1 MVYGR
6 GFMDSRRSAMHKC
19 IDSKLPTH
27 LRTALLFYFAIK
39 RRSCHLSTSPTATAA
54 ILSVQS
60 VMTSAVIHV
69 QHVPASARCRFMAC
83 PMNPAL
89 ARGHYSTREDSCM
102 ARVSG
107 WQVPRVRGDERHSC
121 GFPTIFRKI
130 PMVKPVQFSDIRNVI
145 IASVSFRHID
155 R

>member
-1 MVYGR
+1 MFSMCLHDVMV
-6 GFMDSRRSAMHKC
+6 DA
-19 IDSKLPTH
+19 
-27 LRTALLFYFAIK
+27 
-39 RRSCHLSTSPTATAA
+39 
-54 ILSVQS
+54 
-60 VMTSAVIHV
+60 
-69 QHVPASARCRFMAC
+69 VPASARCRFMAC

-89 ARGHYSTREDSCM
+89 AREDSCK

-145 IASVSFRHID
+145 IASVRFRHID

>member
-6 GFMDSRRSAMHKC
+6 GFMDSRRSAMRKC

-27 LRTALLFYFAIK
+27 LRTSLLFYFAIK
-39 RRSCHLSTSPTATAA
+39 WISCRLSTATAA

-89 ARGHYSTREDSCM
+89 ARGHYSTREDSCK

-145 IASVSFRHID
+145 IASVRFRHID